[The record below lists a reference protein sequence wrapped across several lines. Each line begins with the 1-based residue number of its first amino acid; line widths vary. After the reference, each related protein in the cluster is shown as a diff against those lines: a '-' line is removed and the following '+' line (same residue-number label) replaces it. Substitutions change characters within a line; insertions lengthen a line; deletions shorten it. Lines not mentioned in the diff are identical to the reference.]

1 MNETEIQQNKKYY
14 KIFILT
20 KDNYY
25 FIVEK
30 RKLYKSKFFSSI
42 FHSDKTSG
50 NIRNPL
56 FLQTIES
63 KYLKLVIQYLE
74 YHFNQYDNWDFNL
87 LKNITYYDI
96 NKYFNNDF
104 DKNFFKK
111 IDNDEYIID
120 KIKYFGVETLNNKL
134 RLLELFKNKLNS

>member
-30 RKLYKSKFFSSI
+30 RKLYKSKIFSSI